1 MSRIITSVAIA
12 LSLFS
17 SAPASARIGAVA
29 LHGPAESAPARIAPA
44 QPRHGPWGWNRH
56 VVESR
61 TPDPPLLVR
70 CPGGQVWLYVYGDHG
85 YRCVHVHHHY

>member
-1 MSRIITSVAIA
+1 MTRLDLVRVTTERHTSDQRAA
-12 LSLFS
+12 
-17 SAPASARIGAVA
+17 ATA
-29 LHGPAESAPARIAPA
+29 AESALARIAPA
-44 QPRHGPWGWNRH
+44 QPRHGPLGWNRH

>member
-17 SAPASARIGAVA
+17 PAPASARVGAVV
-29 LHGPAESAPARIAPA
+29 LHGESALARIAPA
-44 QPRHGPWGWNRH
+44 QPRHGPLGWNRH